1 MFTGRFSD
9 AKHIHKNLIVNNK
22 YCHLKTL
29 IESVHYPE
37 NLHKLYRILL
47 IADCNLGLEKII
59 RSTFVRTD
67 DWW

>member
-1 MFTGRFSD
+1 
-9 AKHIHKNLIVNNK
+9 
-22 YCHLKTL
+22 L